1 MDHNRKTS
9 SYLLAWRDNR
19 AVGGNTRMAADI
31 DREMEEYFETMPFL
45 EKIGLVEATVEDGT
59 AEFHVPYDESN
70 TNHTVVHGG
79 VMATLVDASVA
90 GAIHSAAEA
99 TLEEMEPLT
108 IDMDVN
114 YHAPVTEG
122 DVVARSEIVDMG
134 GTIAVGETEVRNE
147 DELVATGK
155 ATYFQRWD

>member
-1 MDHNRKTS
+1 MS
-9 SYLLAWRDNR
+9 
-19 AVGGNTRMAADI
+19 ADI

-45 EKIGLVEATVEDGT
+45 EKIGIEEATIEDGT
-59 AEFHVPYDESN
+59 AQFRVPYDESN

-114 YHAPVTEG
+114 YHAPVTGG
-122 DVVARSEIVDMG
+122 DIVANAEIVDRG
-134 GTIAVGETEVRNE
+134 RTIAVGETEVRNE
-147 DELVATGK
+147 GELVVTGK

>member
-1 MDHNRKTS
+1 MS
-9 SYLLAWRDNR
+9 
-19 AVGGNTRMAADI
+19 ADI

-45 EKIGLVEATVEDGT
+45 EKIGIEEATIEDGT
-59 AEFHVPYDESN
+59 AQFQVPYDESN

-114 YHAPVTEG
+114 YHAPVTGG
-122 DVVARSEIVDMG
+122 DIVANAEIVDRG
-134 GTIAVGETEVRNE
+134 RTIAVGETEVRNE
-147 DELVATGK
+147 GELVVTGK